1 VILASASPRRRELLR
16 SLCPDFTVVPS
27 EVDETLAPGPAAAAV
42 KRLALD
48 KAQAVAA
55 RVAAGVVLGADTV
68 VVIDGEALGKPAT
81 ADDARQMLR
90 RLRGREHEV
99 VTGVAVVEAPSGRCD
114 TTAVV
119 SRVRMADYGEADIE
133 AYVASGEPF
142 DKAGAYAI
150 QGRGGALVAG
160 LDGSFSNVVG
170 LPLEETARLLTAFG
184 VAVSEPPAR

>member
-1 VILASASPRRRELLR
+1 MR

-99 VTGVAVVEAPSGRCD
+99 VTGVAVVEAPGGRCE

-150 QGRGGALVAG
+150 QGRAARFIVELR
-160 LDGSFSNVVG
+160 GSYSGVMG
-170 LPLEETARLLTAFG
+170 LPLYETAQLLDRAG
-184 VAVSEPPAR
+184 SPRERR